1 MIFNIISYISYI
13 YYAVNQYTLI
23 YHISRQHPMVR
34 VRGAS
39 QLRSD
44 LVLAFQPIHLIVFG
58 IFHLNMS
65 EIMGERVDY
74 TFLGD
79 VFKTGVWGRGWGD
92 GLGEHR
98 YRVR

>member
-1 MIFNIISYISYI
+1 
-13 YYAVNQYTLI
+13 
-23 YHISRQHPMVR
+23 
-34 VRGAS
+34 
-39 QLRSD
+39 
-44 LVLAFQPIHLIVFG
+44 
-58 IFHLNMS
+58 MS